1 MQGSRESKSSIFAS
15 HRSKSHPKLND
26 LSQINTDHA
35 CKGVISQARPSPLH
49 KIMGSRECPTCE
61 VKVTRL
67 KEEKKTNFVTSN
79 EDQTSFARSRTK
91 DLKSEGAV
99 HQREVYFPPQ
109 PNSTD
114 FTPSKEANVY
124 WSFISEG
131 PLRQSVVEEIG
142 NESGILVPRLHTGNS
157 VKERLLRLSFQK
169 SLKISLK
176 KSIEEESI
184 SGQAKPKNNLK
195 SILKSQ
201 SLPQPHS
208 QPHSKPKQRPNARTQ
223 SENQPFA
230 STIRIF
236 CRNHPEEEGI
246 FYCPDGQEILCSL
259 CLLNDPKYLQ
269 GKSLQPLKR
278 SYMDILQDIEELL
291 TDVEG
296 KRKILI
302 NRKKEF
308 GLIREQ
314 WTLKANAVVRQ
325 IGTIISSI
333 MNSFEKIRISAEKN
347 VQRVLNDIE
356 TRIFLSEKE
365 AEKKINYFD
374 FVLNSM
380 SKLRAQPTFSLEE
393 SFFQFFSQNRSEIS
407 SAVNIEGLQ
416 TSSGVEVSLAPKI
429 FAGVFETLR
438 KETLEMVSE
447 TIASISGID
456 QLEFSKEKKT
466 SQLFSYKDLNFETID
481 SLLPSRNKSL
491 FFKPQLS
498 EIELNL
504 KKTLKSPF
512 FDHKKSCFLRSAD
525 PHPSQAFKLCQKD
538 DQNLNGFCQSSLRPA
553 RKPRNSPTFLNALK
567 VFDLRNSK
575 KAANFQNLLAKST
588 FPIEKVLKFRRGTD
602 EARIPDAIFC
612 RFAESPA

>member
-236 CRNHPEEEGI
+236 CRNHP
-246 FYCPDGQEILCSL
+246 
-259 CLLNDPKYLQ
+259 
-269 GKSLQPLKR
+269 
-278 SYMDILQDIEELL
+278 
-291 TDVEG
+291 
-296 KRKILI
+296 
-302 NRKKEF
+302 
-308 GLIREQ
+308 
-314 WTLKANAVVRQ
+314 
-325 IGTIISSI
+325 
-333 MNSFEKIRISAEKN
+333 
-347 VQRVLNDIE
+347 
-356 TRIFLSEKE
+356 
-365 AEKKINYFD
+365 
-374 FVLNSM
+374 
-380 SKLRAQPTFSLEE
+380 
-393 SFFQFFSQNRSEIS
+393 
-407 SAVNIEGLQ
+407 
-416 TSSGVEVSLAPKI
+416 
-429 FAGVFETLR
+429 
-438 KETLEMVSE
+438 
-447 TIASISGID
+447 
-456 QLEFSKEKKT
+456 
-466 SQLFSYKDLNFETID
+466 
-481 SLLPSRNKSL
+481 
-491 FFKPQLS
+491 
-498 EIELNL
+498 
-504 KKTLKSPF
+504 
-512 FDHKKSCFLRSAD
+512 
-525 PHPSQAFKLCQKD
+525 
-538 DQNLNGFCQSSLRPA
+538 
-553 RKPRNSPTFLNALK
+553 
-567 VFDLRNSK
+567 
-575 KAANFQNLLAKST
+575 
-588 FPIEKVLKFRRGTD
+588 D
-602 EARIPDAIFC
+602 E
-612 RFAESPA
+612 

>member
-1 MQGSRESKSSIFAS
+1 MQGSRESKNSFFAS
-15 HRSKSHPKLND
+15 HRSKSHPKLSD
-26 LSQINTDHA
+26 LSHTNTDHV
-35 CKGVISQARPSPLH
+35 CKGFISQSRPSPLH
-49 KIMGSRECPTCE
+49 KIMGSRECPTCDA
-61 VKVTRL
+61 KVPKQ
-67 KEEKKTNFVTSN
+67 KEEMKANLITSN
-79 EDQTSFARSRTK
+79 DDQTSFTKSRTK
-91 DLKSEGAV
+91 DQKSEGAV

-114 FTPSKEANVY
+114 FTPSKEANIY

-131 PLRQSVVEEIG
+131 PLKQSVVEEIG

-184 SGQAKPKNNLK
+184 SPQLKPKNNLK

-201 SLPQPHS
+201 SLPQPHPR
-208 QPHSKPKQRPNARTQ
+208 PHSKPKQRPNARTQ
-223 SENQPFA
+223 SVNQPFA

-236 CRNHPEEEGI
+236 CRDHPEEEGI

-269 GKSLQPLKR
+269 GKPLQPLKR

-291 TDVEG
+291 TDVEA
-296 KRKILI
+296 KRKILT
-302 NRKKEF
+302 NRKKEL

-314 WTLKANAVVRQ
+314 WTLKTNAVVRQ
-325 IGTIISSI
+325 IGAIISSI
-333 MNSFEKIRISAEKN
+333 VNSFEKIRVSAETN
-347 VQRVLNDIE
+347 AQRILTEIE
-356 TRIFLSEKE
+356 TRIFLNEKE
-365 AEKKINYFD
+365 AEKKIKYFD

-380 SKLRAQPTFSLEE
+380 SKLRAQATFSLEE
-393 SFFQFFSQNRSEIS
+393 SFFQFFSQNRSDIS
-407 SAVNIEGLQ
+407 SAIDIENLQNCSGL
-416 TSSGVEVSLAPKI
+416 EVSLAPKI
-429 FAGVFETLR
+429 FAEVFGTLR
-438 KETLEMVSE
+438 KETQEMVSE
-447 TIASISGID
+447 TIASFSGID
-456 QLEFSKEKKT
+456 HLELSKEKKT

-481 SLLPSRNKSL
+481 SLLPSRNKSI

-498 EIELNL
+498 EVELNL

-512 FDHKKSCFLRSAD
+512 FDHKKSSFLRSAD
-525 PHPSQAFKLCQKD
+525 LHPSQTLKLCQKD
-538 DQNLNGFCQSSLRPA
+538 DQNLNGFGQTSLRPA

-567 VFDLRNSK
+567 IFDLRNSK

-588 FPIEKVLKFRRGTD
+588 FPIEKVLKLRRGNE
-602 EARIPDAIFC
+602 EAKNQDAIVC